1 MIEENR
7 KKRVTM
13 TQETINK
20 ILKLKLLILL
30 PPQISEG
37 FTFKGQV
44 DYQCQFCGFVLQ
56 DFHFFSRK
64 TKQNITIPENNTG

>member
-30 PPQISEG
+30 PPKSV
-37 FTFKGQV
+37 KV
-44 DYQCQFCGFVLQ
+44 SLLKV
-56 DFHFFSRK
+56 K
-64 TKQNITIPENNTG
+64 